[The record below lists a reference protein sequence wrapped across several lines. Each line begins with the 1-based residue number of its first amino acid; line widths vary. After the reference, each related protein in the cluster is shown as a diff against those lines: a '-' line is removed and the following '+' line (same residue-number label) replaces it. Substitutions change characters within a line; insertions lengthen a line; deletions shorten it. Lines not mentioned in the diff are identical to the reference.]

1 MTTSEPH
8 TDLDDSPYLSLTEV
22 GEDARWAF
30 GGGFED
36 PLEGMDTGVPD
47 GVDATALGAACLAL
61 GDESLLT
68 AQTLQRWSTHA
79 PELEEEV
86 GIANIALDLIGQT
99 RLLYARAAAADPGL
113 VPELPEGSPVPA
125 EDRLAY
131 FRDAE
136 DFRVPTLAVMPDADF
151 AGLVLRLAALAG
163 WRRELWRELRD
174 APDPVLA
181 AIAERAGV
189 EVAYHRDLAERWVR
203 VLAGGTE
210 ESARRIGEA
219 LAVVAPR
226 VPELAA
232 TAVDDP
238 EWQQRWSTAYD
249 GFAAWWRELVSPL
262 GEPVAAPPADP
273 AAWRADLV
281 QELQSVARR
290 HPEATW

>member
-30 GGGFED
+30 GGGFDD

-47 GVDATALGAACLAL
+47 GVDAAALGALCLAL

-68 AQTLQRWSTHA
+68 AQTLQRWCTHA

-113 VPELPEGSPVPA
+113 VPELPDGSPVPA
-125 EDRLAY
+125 EDRLAF

-136 DFRVPTLAVMPDADF
+136 DFRVPALAVMPDADF
-151 AGLVLRLAALAG
+151 AALVLRLAALAG

-210 ESARRIGEA
+210 ESARRVAHAFAI
-219 LAVVAPR
+219 VAPR

-232 TAVDDP
+232 PAVDDP
-238 EWQQRWSTAYD
+238 EWRQRGATAYD
-249 GFAAWWRELVSPL
+249 SFAARWQELVSPL
-262 GEPVAAPPADP
+262 GPPAGAPPADP
-273 AAWRADLV
+273 AGWRADLV
-281 QELQSVARR
+281 QELQSVARE